1 MRYLRLLGA
10 LVVAVLGLGIV
21 LAGPAQSATAPVLF
35 VNPDKGPAGASFEIV
50 AAGFGPREVVQFLWD
65 GGQLT
70 VAEADWSGNVSANA
84 TVPRDAAPGN
94 HRIDTQRSLP
104 GPNSSRTY
112 SVTPSAAGAPA
123 VAPTPAPAQPA
134 ATPAA
139 SPAAAAPAAEAPAA
153 DAAAP
158 AAADSTASGS
168 LYTAFTPATVPDSTT
183 AEVAFDVKVPLPLGP
198 NPQEPPELL
207 LLTAFALFSA
217 TACRTVALGRS
228 LRVW

>member
-1 MRYLRLLGA
+1 MRYLRRLGA
-10 LVVAVLGLGIV
+10 MMVAVLGLGLL
-21 LAGPAQSATAPVLF
+21 LAAPAQSATAPVLF
-35 VNPDKGPAGASFEIV
+35 VNPDKGPAGATFEIV

-94 HRIDTQRSLP
+94 HQIDTRRSLP

-112 SVTPSAAGAPA
+112 SVTPSAAAAPT

-134 ATPAA
+134 PA
-139 SPAAAAPAAEAPAA
+139 PAAAPAPAPAA
-153 DAAAP
+153 PATDAAAP
-158 AAADSTASGS
+158 AVDATSSGS
-168 LYTAFTPATVPDSTT
+168 LYTAFTPVTVPDTTT

-198 NPQEPPELL
+198 NPAEPPELL

-217 TACRTVALGRS
+217 TACRTVALGRR

>member
-1 MRYLRLLGA
+1 MRYLRFLGA
-10 LVVAVLGLGIV
+10 LVVAVLGLGLV
-21 LAGPAQSATAPVLF
+21 LAAPAQSATAPVLF
-35 VNPDKGPAGASFEIV
+35 VNPDKGPAGATFEIV

-112 SVTPSAAGAPA
+112 SVTPSAAAAPA
-123 VAPTPAPAQPA
+123 VAPAPAPTQPAAAPAAAPAPAA
-134 ATPAA
+134 
-139 SPAAAAPAAEAPAA
+139 PAAAAPTA

-158 AAADSTASGS
+158 AVDATSSGS
-168 LYTAFTPATVPDSTT
+168 LYTAFTPVTVPDTTT

-198 NPQEPPELL
+198 NPEQPPELL

-217 TACRTVALGRS
+217 TACRTVALGRR